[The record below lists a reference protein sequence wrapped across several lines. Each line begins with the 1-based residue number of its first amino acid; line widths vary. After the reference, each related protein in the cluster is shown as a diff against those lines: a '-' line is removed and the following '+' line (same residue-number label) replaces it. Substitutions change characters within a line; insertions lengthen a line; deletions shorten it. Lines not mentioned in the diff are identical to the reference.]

1 MTNENLKIEEHHI
14 DMKTS
19 NNVECIEDYLQIY
32 KRIIREIKMTIMMME
47 QYINTNVIVNI
58 IYKEVKKNELK
69 IQCEFWFFVFLL
81 LLSLIF
87 SRRKRKSFSQSN
99 VFSTKVI
106 DSS

>member
-32 KRIIREIKMTIMMME
+32 KRIIREIKMTIMMKE

-58 IYKEVKKNELK
+58 IYKEVKK
-69 IQCEFWFFVFLL
+69 
-81 LLSLIF
+81 
-87 SRRKRKSFSQSN
+87 KRTEN
-99 VFSTKVI
+99 TV
-106 DSS
+106 